1 MPLAESS
8 LIFLH
13 CWNHAEQAIEKGEE
27 GQGGAY
33 VADVGDG
40 KVGANGTA

>member
-1 MPLAESS
+1 MSPSESTF
-8 LIFLH
+8 IFLH
-13 CWNHAEQAIEKGEE
+13 RRNHAEQAIEKGEE

-40 KVGANGTA
+40 KVGADGTA